1 MPSSIHGM
9 AVAAFEPVIST
20 RSAMEDPEF
29 LGQRLSCFAKYA
41 AAFTAIIALLR
52 LVITLVVAQQRPD
65 VTSLMWHLVATAVFG
80 AVWLS
85 TRRPRGVSLLHTLDV
100 GGIAA
105 AAAAFAVMAG
115 HMSRYTRPS
124 FALLFILGYGMTLRA
139 VFVPS
144 TVMRTLLVAA
154 MLSIPFSAV
163 VVHHAEHVP
172 SDLAYMGLW
181 WLISVAVCAAIS
193 SVVYGLRQD
202 VHRATRLGQYVLEQ
216 KLGEGGIGIVYRA
229 RHAFLKRA
237 TAVKVLRPD
246 HSDIVDIA
254 RFENEVQ
261 LTSRLRHPNTVHVY
275 DYGRTPSGLFF
286 YAMEL
291 IEGASLLDLVS
302 LFGPQPPARVAHIVH
317 QIAGSLAEAHDIGLI
332 HRDVKPANIL
342 LGELGGEP
350 DVAKLVDFGMVK
362 QLRGGRSSVT
372 QRNALMGTPLYMA
385 PEAISDPGAVDQRA
399 DIYALGCVAY
409 FLLTGSDVFEQDSV
423 VAVCSD
429 HLHVEPESPS
439 KRLGRPVPSRLEDL
453 VMACLAKD
461 PEERPRNARDM
472 QRELEQL
479 MASEPWSR
487 ETAIAWW
494 RTQGKQLLVE
504 RGRNRAARIESET
517 VEEAHDLIAI
527 GHSVQTI

>member
-1 MPSSIHGM
+1 M
-9 AVAAFEPVIST
+9 AVAVVAPVIST
-20 RSAMEDPEF
+20 RSAVEDPEF
-29 LGQRLSCFAKYA
+29 LGERLSSFAKYA
-41 AAFTAIIALLR
+41 AAFIALIALLR
-52 LVITLVVAQQRPD
+52 VVIAGAVAERRPD
-65 VTSLMWHLVATAVFG
+65 VTSVTWHLFAAAIF
-80 AVWLS
+80 ACVWLATQRERS
-85 TRRPRGVSLLHTLDV
+85 VSWLQAVDV
-100 GGIAA
+100 GGITAA
-105 AAAAFAVMAG
+105 AVAFAVMTA
-115 HMSRYTRPS
+115 HMPPEARPS
-124 FALLFILGYGMTLRA
+124 FVLLFILGYGMTLRA

-144 TVMRTLLVAA
+144 SVVRTLLVAA
-154 MLSIPFSAV
+154 LLSIPFVAV
-163 VVHHAEHVP
+163 VVHHAEQVP

-181 WLISVAVCAAIS
+181 WLLSVAVCAVIS

-202 VHRATRLGQYVLEQ
+202 VHRATRLGQYVLEK

-237 TAVKVLRPD
+237 TAIKVLRPD
-246 HSDIVDIA
+246 HSNVVDIA

-291 IEGASLLDLVS
+291 IEGASLLDVVT
-302 LFGPQPPARVAHIVH
+302 LFGPQPPARVAHIIH

-342 LGELGGEP
+342 LGEHGGEP

-362 QLRGGRSSVT
+362 QMREDQSSLT
-372 QRNALMGTPLYMA
+372 QRNALVGTPLYMA
-385 PEAISDPGAVDQRA
+385 PEAISDPSSVDQRA

-429 HLHVEPESPS
+429 HLHVDPQPPS
-439 KRLGRPVPSRLEDL
+439 QRLGRPLPSRLEDL

-461 PEERPRNARDM
+461 PDERPPTARDM
-472 QRELEQL
+472 QRELEAF
-479 MASEPWSR
+479 MAQEPWAR
-487 ETAIAWW
+487 ERATQWWRAHGKELLAKRGRRHSGATPRAAEELRDRVAIAHD
-494 RTQGKQLLVE
+494 
-504 RGRNRAARIESET
+504 AA
-517 VEEAHDLIAI
+517 V
-527 GHSVQTI
+527 